1 MQCPGCAAT
10 MAALTLDGHLGT
22 KVELDLCAACQVI
35 WFDRME
41 SLRLSPGATLS
52 LFRTIGER
60 KQTSP
65 PPLGDPLKCPRCDLR
80 LLLTNDR
87 QRNTPFRYRRC
98 AREHGRLITFFDF
111 LREKDFVRPLSARQ
125 IAELRASVQSVNCS
139 NCGAPIDLAQASACA
154 HCSTPLSM
162 LDLNQIEVMAAHLR
176 RADEASRTIDPML
189 PERMKRE
196 KEAVESLF
204 AALRADEASALPGAT
219 GLVEMGLRLF
229 SNWLK

>member
-1 MQCPGCAAT
+1 MT
-10 MAALTLDGHLGT
+10 ALALDGHVGT
-22 KVELDLCAACQVI
+22 KVDLDLCAACQVI
-35 WFDRME
+35 WFDRLE

-65 PPLGDPLKCPRCDLR
+65 PPLGDPMKCPRCDLR

-125 IAELRASVQSVNCS
+125 IADLRASVQTVNCS
-139 NCGAPIDLAQASACA
+139 NCGAPIDLTLASACA

-204 AALRADEASALPGAT
+204 AALRADEGGSLPGST

>member
-10 MAALTLDGHLGT
+10 MTALTLDGHLGT
-22 KVELDLCAACQVI
+22 KVDLDLCAACQVI
-35 WFDRME
+35 WFDRLE

-125 IAELRASVQSVNCS
+125 IAELRASVQTVNCS
-139 NCGAPIDLAQASACA
+139 NCGAPIDLTLASACA

-204 AALRADEASALPGAT
+204 AALRADEGGSLPGST

>member
-1 MQCPGCAAT
+1 MQCPGCHGVMT
-10 MAALTLDGHLGT
+10 TLTLDGHLGT
-22 KVELDLCAACQVI
+22 KVELDLCAGCQVI
-35 WFDRME
+35 WFDHLE
-41 SLRLSPGATLS
+41 SPRLSPGATLS

-60 KQTSP
+60 KQASP

-111 LREKDFVRPLSARQ
+111 LREKDFVRPLSATQ
-125 IAELRASVQSVNCS
+125 LAELRASVQAINCS
-139 NCGAPIDLAQASACA
+139 NCGAPIDLTRASACA

-162 LDLNQIEVMAAHLR
+162 LDLNQIDGMAAHLR
-176 RADEASRTIDPML
+176 QADEASRTIDPML

-196 KEAVESLF
+196 REAVDSLF
-204 AALRADEASALPGAT
+204 EALRADAVGERPGST

-229 SNWLK
+229 SSWFK

>member
-1 MQCPGCAAT
+1 MQCPGCHAGMT
-10 MAALTLDGHLGT
+10 TLTLDGHLGT
-22 KVELDLCAACQVI
+22 RVELDLCAACQVI
-35 WFDRME
+35 WFDHLE

-111 LREKDFVRPLSARQ
+111 LREKDFVRPLSAKQ
-125 IAELRASVQSVNCS
+125 LAELRAAVQTVNCS
-139 NCGAPIDLAQASACA
+139 NCGAPIDLARASACD

-162 LDLNQIEVMAAHLR
+162 LDLNQIDGMAAHLR

-196 KEAVESLF
+196 KAAVDSLF
-204 AALRADEASALPGAT
+204 AALRADAGGGRPGST
-219 GLVEMGLRLF
+219 GLVEMGLSLF
-229 SNWLK
+229 TDWFK

>member
-10 MAALTLDGHLGT
+10 MTALTLDGHLGA
-22 KVELDLCAACQVI
+22 KVDLDLCAACQVI
-35 WFDRME
+35 WFDRLE

-111 LREKDFVRPLSARQ
+111 LREKDFVRPLSGPQ
-125 IAELRASVQSVNCS
+125 LAELRASVQTINCS
-139 NCGAPIDLAQASACA
+139 NCGAPIDLMRASACA

-162 LDLNQIEVMAAHLR
+162 LDLHQIDRMAAHLQQ
-176 RADEASRTIDPML
+176 ADEASRTIDPML
-189 PERMKRE
+189 PERMRRE

-204 AALRADEASALPGAT
+204 KALRADGSDARPGST

-229 SNWLK
+229 SDWFD